1 MKNQRYLTQNDAAL
15 LSKLA
20 EHLLRLGEMEFN
32 AGEEIVDMIS
42 TSTIFPADVQRK
54 DCVSLYSTVTYARV
68 NSDDRH
74 SITIVV
80 PQDAN
85 LQLAR
90 ISALTPIGLALIGR
104 KILHIVTVTLPSNR
118 VEKFKILAVSSQDA
132 MEQAQS

>member
-20 EHLLRLGEMEFN
+20 EHLLRLGETEFN
-32 AGEEIVDMIS
+32 AGEEIVDMIA

-54 DCVSLYSTVTYARV
+54 DCVSLYSTVTYATL
-68 NSDDRH
+68 NSDDQR
-74 SITIVV
+74 SITIVA

-85 LQLAR
+85 PQLAR

-104 KILHIVTVTLPSNR
+104 KVTHIATVTLPSNR
-118 VEKFKILAVSSQDA
+118 IEKLKILAVVPHEA
-132 MEQAQS
+132 TEQAAS